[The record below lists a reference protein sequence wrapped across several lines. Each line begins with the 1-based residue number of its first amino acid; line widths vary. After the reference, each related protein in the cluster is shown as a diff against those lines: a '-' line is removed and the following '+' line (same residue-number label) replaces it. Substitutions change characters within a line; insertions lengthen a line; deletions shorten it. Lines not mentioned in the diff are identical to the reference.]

1 MAKAKDKKD
10 KEESKSAEVI
20 KKKSNSKKTSPIANL
35 KEDLK
40 NEKDK
45 KKIINKKLNSAI
57 LSPVNKTVKKN
68 NNSGV
73 RPACS

>member
-45 KKIINKKLNSAI
+45 YLRLFAEFENFKKRTSKKRLPLWRI
-57 LSPVNKTVKKN
+57 L
-68 NNSGV
+68 
-73 RPACS
+73 

>member
-35 KEDLK
+35 K
-40 NEKDK
+40 
-45 KKIINKKLNSAI
+45 
-57 LSPVNKTVKKN
+57 
-68 NNSGV
+68 
-73 RPACS
+73 